1 MIHENYEII
10 GESTFEQFRNN
21 NIAVITAINSTVE
34 SIIADIEKDEITI
47 NKKIT
52 VLDNY
57 IKELTAIYLSFHS
70 MSGTKTILNLQSLV
84 NRYKTEAIE
93 NHRRIDAAAYLI
105 KKLNYLISDKNHSG
119 PAPFRNI
126 TSESYAELK
135 PESKKLIERPT
146 AYKWVTFSRNNSWF
160 IAEFSK
166 LEIINIAGA
175 EILKSGGKRIIIKT
189 INNIEYNALDL
200 MKSPGRENAPVL
212 LIKPHEAGLY
222 YAADTK
228 GKEIYA
234 SRDFVSPVV
243 DKFHDIENSFISGR
257 LRLFGINHLYL
268 INNQCSVERANRN
281 CAGA

>member
-34 SIIADIEKDEITI
+34 SIITDIKKDEITI
-47 NKKIT
+47 NEKIT

-70 MSGTKTILNLQSLV
+70 MSGTKSILNLQSLI

-93 NHRRIDAAAYLI
+93 NHHRIDAAAYLI
-105 KKLNYLISDKNHSG
+105 KKMNHLISDKNHSG
-119 PAPFRNI
+119 PEPFRNYP
-126 TSESYAELK
+126 SASYAELK
-135 PESKKLIERPT
+135 PESKKLIDRPS

-175 EILKSGGKRIIIKT
+175 EILKSGKNRMIIKT
-189 INNIEYNALDL
+189 VNNITYHAINL
-200 MKSPGRENAPVL
+200 MKSPGRDNLPLL
-212 LIKPHEAGLY
+212 LIKPHESGLY

-234 SRDFVSPVV
+234 SKDFVSPII